1 MEQAYLKTLNNALSQ
16 VIAFLPAVFAALA
29 LLLLGMLAAVLVK
42 KLVVRI
48 GLLIR
53 LDRLAG
59 QLFAKGD
66 VRHTFLN
73 ILGNIIGLI
82 IFLVFLDNALIVV
95 NLSALERLVQ
105 RLVIFIPSLIISG
118 IIFGIGLLVANRVA
132 HSTDQLLSG
141 EGLRHGYA
149 ISRFIRAGILV
160 FVTAL
165 VLLQLEISKEI
176 VLYGFL
182 IAMGSVGLA
191 FVIAFGTGSR
201 DAIKQLWEFFLERR
215 DK

>member
-1 MEQAYLKTLNNALSQ
+1 MEQDYLKTFNSALAQ
-16 VIAFLPAVFAALA
+16 VISFLPAVFAALA
-29 LLLLGMLAAVLVK
+29 LLLLGILATVLIK

-53 LDRLAG
+53 LDRLVG
-59 QLFAKGD
+59 QLFAKAD

-82 IFLVFLDNALIVV
+82 IFLVFLDNALIVI
-95 NLSALERLVQ
+95 NLTALEKLVQ
-105 RLVIFIPSLIISG
+105 RLVYFIPSLIISG

-160 FVTAL
+160 FVSAL
-165 VLLQLEISKEI
+165 VLLQLDISREI

-191 FVIAFGTGSR
+191 FVFAVGGGSR
-201 DAIKQLWEFFLERR
+201 EAVKKLWDFFLERHE
-215 DK
+215 K